1 MMDDALAT
9 ISHLSRLQQAV
20 AEEADDEAVFEAAAV
35 AADRCIGHK
44 LCTFMRFD
52 SEAMEVQRLFST
64 NRDAYPP
71 GGRKKKRDTA
81 WGRQVLEN
89 GQPFLGRSADDIR
102 QYFDDHELIIG
113 LGLRSM
119 LNMPVRIGGQTVGTM
134 NLSNVEGYYSEDQ
147 LPIAGLLTGLIAARF
162 R

>member
-1 MMDDALAT
+1 MTDESHAM
-9 ISHLSRLQQAV
+9 ISHLSQLQRIV
-20 AEEADDEAVFEAAAV
+20 AEEANDEAVFEAAAL

-44 LCTFMRFD
+44 LCTFMLFD
-52 SEAMEVQRLFST
+52 NAAMEVQRLFST

-89 GQPFLGRSADDIR
+89 GQPFIGRSAEDIR
-102 QYFDDHELIIG
+102 AHFDDHELIIG

-119 LNMPVRIGGQTVGTM
+119 LNMPVRIGGRTVGTM
-134 NLSNVEGYYSEDQ
+134 NLSNTEGFYSEEH
-147 LPIAGLLTGLIAARF
+147 LPIAGLVTGLIAARF